1 MQPTMMTPEA
11 ETTDQLGND
20 ALFVDVQVV
29 CCESGI
35 PAKNDIRNW
44 VRLAASNAGD
54 LVGQTAEVVVR
65 IVDVDEIRKLNREYR
80 RQDAAT
86 NVLSFPSDTV
96 AGLPE
101 DVPRGLGDIVICA
114 AVVRAEAVEQG
125 KSLAEHWGHMLVHG
139 TLHLFGFDHQDD
151 VAASEMEGLE
161 AKILANRGVADP
173 YGAS

>member
-1 MQPTMMTPEA
+1 MQLTMTTAET
-11 ETTDQLGND
+11 ETTDRLRKD

-35 PAKNDIRNW
+35 PAKDDIRNW

-54 LVGQTAEVVVR
+54 LTSHTAEVVVR

-80 RQDAAT
+80 QQDAVT
-86 NVLSFPSDTV
+86 NVLSFPSGTI
-96 AGLPE
+96 AGLPD
-101 DVPRGLGDIVICA
+101 DVAKGLGDIVICA

-151 VAASEMEGLE
+151 VAATEMEGLE
-161 AKILANRGVADP
+161 AKILANQGVANP